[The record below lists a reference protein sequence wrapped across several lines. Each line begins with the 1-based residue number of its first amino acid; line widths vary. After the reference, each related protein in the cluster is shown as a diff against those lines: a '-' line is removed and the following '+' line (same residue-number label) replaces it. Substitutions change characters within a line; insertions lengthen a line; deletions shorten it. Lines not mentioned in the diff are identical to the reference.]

1 MGLRVGCG
9 CLNGVSVDFR
19 PCGFT
24 WLSWFLDWYSSCL
37 DYRIWHLGCLLG
49 WIWWFAV
56 VCGWVEFGCYIG
68 GRSFGLVWVHDL
80 DCFGCF
86 GY

>member
-1 MGLRVGCG
+1 MGLRDGFVW
-9 CLNGVSVDFR
+9 LNGVSVDFR

-49 WIWWFAV
+49 GFGGLPWFV
-56 VCGWVEFGCYIG
+56 VGLDLGCYIG
-68 GRSFGLVWVHDL
+68 VAVL
-80 DCFGCF
+80 DWFGCMA
-86 GY
+86 